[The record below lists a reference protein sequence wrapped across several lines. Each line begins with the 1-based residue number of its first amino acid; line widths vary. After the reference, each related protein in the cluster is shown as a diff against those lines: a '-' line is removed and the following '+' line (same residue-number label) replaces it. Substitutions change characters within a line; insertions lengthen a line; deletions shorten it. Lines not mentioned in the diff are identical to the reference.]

1 MSTSLKPRSIAIFS
15 QFYEP
20 EPCAASN
27 RVGSLAR
34 SLAKCGHDVTVFTG
48 MPSFPKG
55 VFDAEHAQLRR
66 CVERDG
72 EIRIER
78 RRARLAK
85 GRFGG
90 RFAYWISLALTLS
103 WTAIAEMERADTV
116 IVSSPPITMAIPAL
130 VAAWRHRAK
139 LIVDVRDVF
148 PDMGLRLGVW
158 KERGALVRVLSGF
171 VSLLYRRAAMVVSAT
186 PTARAS
192 ILARGVPPS
201 KVALAPNGYEFS
213 DGVPARSRAAGKDA
227 FEVVYAGNMGLATGL
242 DLVLDAAK
250 MLIGDPSIRIALA
263 GGGVDAERLIARIR
277 DEGLTNVAF
286 LGVLSR
292 RESLELLARADATII
307 PLHRSLVDALPSK
320 MFDALAVGCPM
331 VVSARG
337 EAQRLL
343 AETRSGVLVEPN
355 DARALADGILA
366 CRREASDLERRSQFG
381 QAFVREHYDRERI
394 MSSLALQ
401 IEALA

>member
-1 MSTSLKPRSIAIFS
+1 MSANVKPRTIAIFS

-34 SLAKCGHDVTVFTG
+34 VLAKCGYRVTVLTG

-55 VFDAEHAQLRR
+55 SFEPPYDSLRR
-66 CVERDG
+66 CEEYDG
-72 EIRIER
+72 DVRILR

-90 RFAYWISLALTLS
+90 RFAYWISLASVLS
-103 WTAIAEMERADTV
+103 WAAIAELEPVDTV

-139 LIVDVRDVF
+139 LVVDVRDVF

-158 KERGALVRVLSGF
+158 KEGGALVRALNGF
-171 VSLLYRRAAMVVSAT
+171 VSLLYRRAAMIVAVT

-192 ILARGVPPS
+192 ILARGVAPD
-201 KVALAPNGYEFS
+201 KVLLAPNGFEFAA
-213 DGVPARSRAAGKDA
+213 GVPARVPRNGKRT

-250 MLIGDPSIRIALA
+250 LLIGDPSIRILLA
-263 GGGVDAERLIARIR
+263 GGGVDAERLVARIR
-277 DEGLTNVAF
+277 DERLENVAF

-292 RESLELLARADATII
+292 LESLELLARADATII
-307 PLHRSLVDALPSK
+307 PLHGSLVDALPSK

-343 AETRSGVLVEPN
+343 AATQSGVEVAPN
-355 DARALADGILA
+355 DPRALADGILA
-366 CRREASDLERRSQFG
+366 CRDNAGALEQRSQFG
-381 QAFVREHYDRERI
+381 QQFVREHYDRERI
-394 MSSLALQ
+394 MGLLATQ
-401 IEALA
+401 IGALA

>member
-1 MSTSLKPRSIAIFS
+1 MNGSVKSRAILIFS

-34 SLAKCGHDVTVFTG
+34 SLAKCGHRVTVLTG
-48 MPSFPKG
+48 MPSFPNG
-55 VFDAEHAQLRR
+55 AFHPAYAGMRR
-66 CVERDG
+66 CENRDG
-72 EIRIER
+72 NVRIER

-90 RFAYWISLALTLS
+90 RFVYWVSLALTLS
-103 WTAIAEMERADTV
+103 WTAIAEMTDVDTV

-130 VAAWRHRAK
+130 LAAWRHRAK

-148 PDMGLRLGVW
+148 PDMGLRLGLW
-158 KERGALVRVLSGF
+158 KERGALVRALGGF
-171 VSLLYRRAAMVVSAT
+171 VWLLYRRAAMVVAVT

-192 ILARGVPPS
+192 ILARGVPDS

-213 DGVPARSRAAGKDA
+213 DGVPPRVRARKETFD
-227 FEVVYAGNMGLATGL
+227 VVYAGNMGLATGL

-250 MLIGDPSIRIALA
+250 LLIGDPSIRIALA
-263 GGGVDAERLIARIR
+263 GGGIDAERLVARIR
-277 DEGLTNVAF
+277 AEGLTNVSF
-286 LGVLSR
+286 LGVLPR

-343 AETRSGVLVEPN
+343 AATQSGVHVEPN
-355 DARALADGILA
+355 DPRALADGILA
-366 CRREASDLERRSQFG
+366 CRQEAETLERRSQLG
-381 QAFVREHYDRERI
+381 QAFVREHFDRERI

-401 IEALA
+401 IGALA

>member
-1 MSTSLKPRSIAIFS
+1 MNSNAKPRAIAIFS

-34 SLAKCGHDVTVFTG
+34 GLAKCGNSVTVFTG
-48 MPSFPKG
+48 MPSFPRG
-55 VFDAEHAQLRR
+55 SFEPPYDTQRR
-66 CVERDG
+66 CVEQDG
-72 EIRIER
+72 AVRIVR

-85 GRFGG
+85 GSFGG
-90 RFAYWISLALTLS
+90 RFSYWISLALVLS
-103 WTAIAEMERADTV
+103 WAAIVEMEPVDTV

-139 LIVDVRDVF
+139 LVVDVRDVF

-158 KERGALVRVLSGF
+158 KEGGALVRALSGF
-171 VSLLYRRAAMVVSAT
+171 VSLLYRRAAIIVAVT

-192 ILARGVPPS
+192 ILARGIAPD
-201 KVALAPNGYEFS
+201 KVLLAPNGFEFAT
-213 DGVPARSRAAGKDA
+213 GVPARVPRNGKQT

-242 DLVLDAAK
+242 DLILDAAK
-250 MLIGDPSIRIALA
+250 LLIGDPSIRILLA
-263 GGGVDAERLIARIR
+263 GGGVDAERLSARIR
-277 DEGLTNVAF
+277 DERLENVTF
-286 LGVLSR
+286 LGVLPR
-292 RESLELLARADATII
+292 LDSLQLLARADATII
-307 PLHRSLVDALPSK
+307 PLHGSLVDALPSK

-343 AETRSGVLVEPN
+343 AATQSGVEVAPN

-366 CRREASDLERRSQFG
+366 CRRNAGALEERSKAG
-381 QAFVREHYDRERI
+381 RAFVREHYDRERI
-394 MSSLALQ
+394 MGSLALQ
-401 IEALA
+401 IGALA

>member
-1 MSTSLKPRSIAIFS
+1 MNGSLKPREIVIFS
-15 QFYEP
+15 QFYDP

-34 SLAKCGHDVTVFTG
+34 TLAKCGNRVTVYTG

-55 VFDAEHAQLRR
+55 SFDPPYDALAR
-66 CVERDG
+66 CVEHDG
-72 EIRIER
+72 PVRIVR

-90 RFAYWISLALTLS
+90 RFAYWISLACVLS
-103 WTAIAEMERADTV
+103 WVAIAELDGADTV

-130 VAAWRHRAK
+130 LAAWRHRAK
-139 LIVDVRDVF
+139 LVVDVRDVF

-158 KERGALVRVLSGF
+158 KERGALVRALSGF
-171 VSLLYRRAAMVVSAT
+171 VSLLYRRAAMIVAVT

-192 ILARGVPPS
+192 ILARGIAPA
-201 KVALAPNGYEFS
+201 KVALAPNGFEFAA
-213 DGVPARSRAAGKDA
+213 GVPARIPRNGKRT
-227 FEVVYAGNMGLATGL
+227 FEVAYAGNMGLATGL

-250 MLIGDPSIRIALA
+250 LLSADPSIRILLA
-263 GGGVDAERLIARIR
+263 GGGVDAERLAARIR
-277 DEGLTNVAF
+277 DEGLQNVAF
-286 LGVLSR
+286 LGVLTRSS
-292 RESLELLARADATII
+292 SLELLARADAAII
-307 PLHRSLVDALPSK
+307 PLHGSLVDALPSK

-343 AETRSGVLVEPN
+343 AATKSGVEVEPN

-366 CRREASDLERRSQFG
+366 CRRNAAALEQRSQLG
-381 QAFVREHYDRERI
+381 RAFVREHYDRERI
-394 MSSLALQ
+394 MRTLAVQ

>member
-1 MSTSLKPRSIAIFS
+1 MNGSVKRREIAIFS

-34 SLAKCGHDVTVFTG
+34 SLAKCGHRVTVLTG
-48 MPSFPKG
+48 MPSFPLG
-55 VFDAEHAQLRR
+55 TFDAAYAGLRR
-66 CVERDG
+66 CVGRDG
-72 EIRIER
+72 EVRIVR

-85 GRFGG
+85 GRLGG
-90 RFAYWISLALTLS
+90 RFVYWISLALALS
-103 WTAIAEMERADTV
+103 WTAMVEMQNVDTV
-116 IVSSPPITMAIPAL
+116 VVSSPPITMAIPAL
-130 VAAWRHRAK
+130 LAAWRHRAK

-158 KERGALVRVLSGF
+158 REHGALVRALGAF
-171 VSLLYRRAAMVVSAT
+171 VSLLYRRAAMIVAVT

-192 ILARGVPPS
+192 ILARGVPES

-213 DGVPARSRAAGKDA
+213 DGVPPRSRAARNVA

-250 MLIGDPSIRIALA
+250 LLIDDPSIRILLA
-263 GGGVDAERLIARIR
+263 GGGIDAERLVTRIA
-277 DEGLTNVAF
+277 DEGLTNVSF

-292 RESLELLARADATII
+292 RESLELLARADATLI
-307 PLHRSLVDALPSK
+307 PLHHSLVDALPSK

-343 AETRSGVLVEPN
+343 AATQSGVQVEPN
-355 DARALADGILA
+355 DPRALADGILA
-366 CRREASDLERRSQFG
+366 CRREAEALERRSEFG
-381 QAFVREHYDRERI
+381 RAFVREHFDRERI

-401 IEALA
+401 IGGLA